1 MNKPAATA
9 LLILLFSS
17 MFLVFNPVHAVT
29 SVSGSITSDTTW
41 TKANSPYQ
49 ITSWLTVEE
58 GVTLTIDPGVTVDM
72 NGWYM
77 SVLGR
82 LHAQGKAYD
91 QIHFIAGRTDSF
103 APGIYL
109 QQQTNSCIIEN
120 AVFDKVFLTVRG
132 STTQITNNIFQR
144 SESAAIKVESS
155 ATITG
160 NTFEDIP
167 TEGISVTGT
176 STVTNNLFNHTT
188 GSATAIIAS
197 GTAYIANNQINGF
210 YNGISLYGGNTV
222 ENNIVTGCSEYGV
235 LSTYSSAT
243 IKGNYVS
250 NNRYGIGGGGRIE
263 SNTIVNNDVGIS
275 ISQEATIKNN
285 NIVSNQNGV
294 TLTIQGTFDARYNY
308 WGKPDSISVSQCI
321 IDSEDTPTL
330 GTVNYQPILTSPSTT
345 APDDETVKEIAAS
358 TGTSGSASLGFLIFL
373 EDNSFVIAEVVILG
387 IIIAWSIVLVAFLI
401 RKHRRTKRV

>member
-1 MNKPAATA
+1 MGKLASAV
-9 LLILLFSS
+9 LITIIVIA
-17 MFLVFNPVHAVT
+17 MFLIFNPVHAAT
-29 SVSGSITSDTTW
+29 SVSGSISTNTTW

-49 ITSWLTVEE
+49 ITSWLTVQE
-58 GVTLTIDPGVTVDM
+58 GVTLTIEPGVTLDM

-82 LHAQGKAYD
+82 LNAQGKSHD
-91 QIHFIAGRTDSF
+91 QIHFIAQKTDSF

-120 AVFDKVFLTVRG
+120 AVFDKVFLTIRG
-132 STTQITNNIFQR
+132 STTQITNNIFLR

-160 NTFEDIP
+160 NTFDDIP

-197 GTAYIANNQINGF
+197 GTAYIANNQINDF
-210 YNGISLYGGNTV
+210 YKGISLYGANTV
-222 ENNIVTGCSEYGV
+222 ENNIVTGCSEYGI
-235 LSTYSSAT
+235 LSTFSSAT
-243 IKGNYVS
+243 IKGNYIS

-263 SNTIVNNDVGIS
+263 SNTIVNNEVGIS

-285 NIVSNQNGV
+285 NLVSNQNGV

-308 WGKPDSISVSQCI
+308 WGKPDAISVSQCI
-321 IDSEDTPTL
+321 IDSEDNPTL
-330 GTVNYQPILTSPSTT
+330 GTVNYQPILTSPSTS
-345 APDDETVKEIAAS
+345 APDDEMVKEIAAS
-358 TGTSGSASLGFLIFL
+358 TGTTISSVGFLIFL
-373 EDNSFVIAEVVILG
+373 EDNIFVIAEVVIVG
-387 IIIAWSIVLVAFLI
+387 IAIAWVIVLITFLI
-401 RKHRRTKRV
+401 KKRRRAKRV